1 MLTEQKI
8 SKDSKK
14 FIAKVIF
21 TSGKFKIKICNIL
34 QKHFSYKKK
43 WPIKNKKLFFYYT
56 KSLPTNRKVQ
66 QPYYKVRNSNR
77 KK

>member
-1 MLTEQKI
+1 MALMLTEQKI

-43 WPIKNKKLFFYYT
+43 WPIKNNKLFF
-56 KSLPTNRKVQ
+56 SI
-66 QPYYKVRNSNR
+66 
-77 KK
+77 

>member
-21 TSGKFKIKICNIL
+21 TSEKFKIKICNIL
-34 QKHFSYKKK
+34 QKHDVRRKSIKFFSK
-43 WPIKNKKLFFYYT
+43 
-56 KSLPTNRKVQ
+56 
-66 QPYYKVRNSNR
+66 
-77 KK
+77 